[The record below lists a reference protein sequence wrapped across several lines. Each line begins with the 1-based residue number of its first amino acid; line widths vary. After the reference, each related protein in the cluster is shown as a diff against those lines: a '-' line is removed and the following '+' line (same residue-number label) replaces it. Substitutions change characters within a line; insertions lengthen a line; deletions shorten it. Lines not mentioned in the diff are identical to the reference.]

1 MAFQKVLNCIN
12 DVSDGNII
20 CDEFVYYSKLD
31 RLFFEKWVNFWN
43 DKGIEDGNKIGI
55 LTSNNMIIMPIV
67 LSLDSYKCQIEFF
80 NSSVPKDYI
89 ENNES
94 NCNVII
100 TRIKF

>member
-55 LTSNNMIIMPIV
+55 LTSNNMIIIFNKYV
-67 LSLDSYKCQIEFF
+67 HYFLRFEFK
-80 NSSVPKDYI
+80 VM
-89 ENNES
+89 
-94 NCNVII
+94 
-100 TRIKF
+100 